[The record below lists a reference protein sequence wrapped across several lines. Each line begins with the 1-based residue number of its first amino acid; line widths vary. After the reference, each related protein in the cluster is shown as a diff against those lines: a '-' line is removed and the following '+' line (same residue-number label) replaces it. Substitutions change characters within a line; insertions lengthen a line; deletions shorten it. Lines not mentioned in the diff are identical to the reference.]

1 MKNELLKVLIDLL
14 TALKVD
20 SEIIANDISDYNR
33 LEADTLLSVIGEI
46 ANSAEMATPFT
57 YVSIIHAHVRLEGD
71 SLMRAIYEANNF
83 ARGM

>member
-1 MKNELLKVLIDLL
+1 MKTELMKVLIDLL

-20 SEIIANDISDYNR
+20 SEIIGDGISDYKCLDAN
-33 LEADTLLSVIGEI
+33 TLLSVIGEI
-46 ANSAEMATPFT
+46 ANSADMATPFT